1 MQGVFLLSISVNK
14 ENLED
19 FYNISPMFMLDEE
32 FVQMLIREKNYEVL
46 IRTCFKTIKATK
58 QGYKQGK
65 QRHENKA
72 PFSHTGL
79 RNGGNF

>member
-32 FVQMLIREKNYEVL
+32 FVQMLIREK
-46 IRTCFKTIKATK
+46 IMKC
-58 QGYKQGK
+58 
-65 QRHENKA
+65 
-72 PFSHTGL
+72 
-79 RNGGNF
+79 